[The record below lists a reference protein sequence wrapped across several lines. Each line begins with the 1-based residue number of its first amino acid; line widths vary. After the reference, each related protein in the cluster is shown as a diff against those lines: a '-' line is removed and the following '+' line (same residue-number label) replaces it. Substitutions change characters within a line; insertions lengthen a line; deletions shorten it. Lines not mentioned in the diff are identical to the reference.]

1 MNISIILNGCG
12 IAKVNV
18 GVHFK
23 STEECPRSCKTES
36 GYVQPQHLCKKN
48 CGSSDGTIMVYLD
61 GKKIGE
67 TSDKISRQH
76 KPKYETKVI
85 EFEFHHG
92 SKIEFI
98 LTAKINSGST
108 GNYGAAIKFNSF
120 KNNECFS
127 KCE

>member
-1 MNISIILNGCG
+1 MPMNISIILNGCG

-23 STEECPRSCKTES
+23 EECPHSSSCSKPPRRCE
-36 GYVQPQHLCKKN
+36 KN

-67 TSDKISRQH
+67 TSDKIDRKH
-76 KPKYETKVI
+76 VPKEETKVI
-85 EFEFHHG
+85 EFKFHHG